1 LTPFFREFNEGR
13 NFGAQTA
20 FAVPAKRSAGLS
32 MRQAIGQ
39 PMQNSSTT
47 KSPNRS
53 INLLTG
59 WHRDANEL
67 K

>member
-1 LTPFFREFNEGR
+1 MKHAILARK
-13 NFGAQTA
+13 QLV
-20 FAVPAKRSAGLS
+20 AVPAKRSAGLS

-53 INLLTG
+53 ISLLTG